1 MRLACLHGR
10 TVALSGPIEDPATR
24 ALDLSRL
31 TGLPADATGFL
42 AAGGLDAV
50 RALGEPAWVAAFDAD
65 GSAVDLAAVGP
76 VVPAPRAVWAV
87 GLNYRDHAAETGGAV
102 PPAPALFTKSPGSL
116 AAHGQPI
123 VVPPH
128 VTQPDYE
135 GEVAIVIG
143 REARDV
149 AADDALSCVAGVTAA
164 HDVSARDHQFVTG
177 QFSWS
182 KSFDTF
188 CPLGP
193 ELVTLDGA
201 DGPRASAPID
211 VGALTIETRL
221 NGEVV
226 QSSGTRHLVFPIP
239 VLVSW
244 ITQGL
249 TLLPGDVIL
258 TGTPAGVGAAR
269 TPPRWLVDGDVVEIR
284 VGGVTTLR
292 NPVRRTG

>member
-1 MRLACLHGR
+1 MRLACLAGR
-10 TVALSGPIEDPATR
+10 AAALDGPIEEPATR
-24 ALDLSRL
+24 ALDLAAL
-31 TGLPADATGFL
+31 TGLPADPAAFL
-42 AAGGLDAV
+42 AAGGLDAIRSLTADA
-50 RALGEPAWVAAFDAD
+50 RASAFAAEGAPVDRSTIDAVIP
-65 GSAVDLAAVGP
+65 S
-76 VVPAPRAVWAV
+76 PRAVWAV
-87 GLNYRDHAAETGGAV
+87 GLNYRDHAAETGTAV

-116 AAHGQPI
+116 IGHGRPI

-135 GEVAIVIG
+135 GEVAVVIG

-149 AADDALSCVAGVTAA
+149 AESDALAYVAGVTAA

-193 ELVTLDGA
+193 ELVTLDG
-201 DGPRASAPID
+201 GPGGTDLD
-211 VGALTIETRL
+211 VGDLAIETRL

-226 QSSGTRHLVFPIP
+226 QSSSTRHLAFSIAN
-239 VLVSW
+239 LVAW
-244 ITQGL
+244 LTQGL
-249 TLLPGDVIL
+249 TLLPGDVLL

-269 TPPRWLVDGDVVEIR
+269 TPPRWLVDGDAVEIT
-284 VGGVTTLR
+284 VAGVTTLR
-292 NPVRRTG
+292 NPVVRR

>member
-1 MRLACLHGR
+1 MRLACLAGR
-10 TVALSGPIEDPATR
+10 AVALDGPIEAPATR
-24 ALDLSRL
+24 ALDLAAL
-31 TGLPADATGFL
+31 TGLPADPAAFL
-42 AAGGLDAV
+42 AAGGLDTI
-50 RALGEPAWVAAFDAD
+50 RSLTIDAWASAFASE
-65 GSAVDLAAVGP
+65 GGPVDLSAIDAVIP
-76 VVPAPRAVWAV
+76 SPRAVWAV
-87 GLNYRDHAAETGGAV
+87 GLNYRDHAVETGTAV
-102 PPAPALFTKSPGSL
+102 PPAPALFSKSAGSL
-116 AAHGQPI
+116 IGHARPI

-135 GEVAIVIG
+135 GEVAVVIG

-149 AADDALSCVAGVTAA
+149 AESDALDYVAGVTAA

-193 ELVTLDGA
+193 ELVTLDGGP
-201 DGPRASAPID
+201 DGTALD
-211 VGALTIETRL
+211 VTELAIETRL

-226 QSSGTRHLVFPIP
+226 QSSSTRHLAFSIP
-239 VLVSW
+239 TLVAW

-269 TPPRWLVDGDVVEIR
+269 TPPRWLVDGDVVEIT
-284 VGGVTTLR
+284 VAGVTTLR
-292 NPVRRTG
+292 NPVVRR